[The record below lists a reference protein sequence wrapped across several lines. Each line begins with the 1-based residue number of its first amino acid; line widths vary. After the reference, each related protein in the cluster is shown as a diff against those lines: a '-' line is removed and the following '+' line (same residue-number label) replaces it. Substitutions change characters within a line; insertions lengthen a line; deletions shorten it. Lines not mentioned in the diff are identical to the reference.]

1 MQIQYKHK
9 MFSGAFGTAALILV
23 LLLASI
29 SACAEE
35 LPGDNAYLQKKDSVF
50 LVNQSVFIDAKKI
63 SNQELFKKLET
74 AMGRKILDEY
84 IPIVYGTA
92 FLINP
97 DGHLITAFHVVKYVT
112 VDSRSKWALYSFLH
126 YISKYIIPGYLST
139 RELNAVCTEFKR
151 VIAGS
156 SDITI
161 TMKSSVNNKVYA
173 AQVIAQ
179 SDALDLALLKIT
191 LDQKIA
197 PIALGDSAGIKVGD
211 PVMTIG
217 YPLQSIMDQFLD
229 DFKPTVTNGIV
240 SALRTDNWDIQ
251 HTASINSGNSG
262 GPLLTKDGRLVGV
275 NVGTITK
282 ANNIYFSTNSN
293 KLRNWLKEIGK
304 SGLVADSEKQ

>member
-1 MQIQYKHK
+1 
-9 MFSGAFGTAALILV
+9 MFSGAFRSAALILV
-23 LLLASI
+23 LLFASI
-29 SACAEE
+29 SAYAEE
-35 LPGDNAYLQKKDSVF
+35 LSGDNAYLQKKDSVF

-84 IPIVYGTA
+84 IPIVNGTA

-97 DGHLITAFHVVKYVT
+97 DGHLITAMHVVKYVA
-112 VDSRSKWALYSFLH
+112 VDSRSQWALYSFLH
-126 YISKYIIPGYLST
+126 YVSKYIIPGYLSQ

-151 VIAGS
+151 VIARS

-161 TMKSSVNNKVYA
+161 TMKSSANNKEYV

-191 LDQKIA
+191 LDEKIA

-240 SALRTDNWDIQ
+240 SALRTDKWDIQ

-275 NVGTITK
+275 NVGSITK

-304 SGLVADSEKQ
+304 SGLVTDSEKQ